1 MIPGDESPVIVEE
14 LVTLE
19 KYDDASGQLVET
31 MIIRNGVIES
41 HIIHNTEDE
50 KE

>member
-19 KYDDASGQLVET
+19 KYDDESGRLVET
-31 MIIRNGVIES
+31 LVVRNGVVES
-41 HIIHNTEDE
+41 HIIYNSEE
-50 KE
+50 EEE